1 MQSQYKNGYKKFE
14 LVEKCK
20 AKLIVINEIRLILR
34 KNWNF
39 PKFRK
44 LQEVIWLTV
53 INEIFKFPPHL
64 DPYLFELSSDY
75 LNYKIKK

>member
-1 MQSQYKNGYKKFE
+1 MEMAIRKFE

-20 AKLIVINEIRLILR
+20 ERLIVINEIRLILR
-34 KNWNF
+34 KNLDF

-53 INEIFKFPPHL
+53 INEIFKFPPH
-64 DPYLFELSSDY
+64 FEPVSY
-75 LNYKIKK
+75 VNYWMY